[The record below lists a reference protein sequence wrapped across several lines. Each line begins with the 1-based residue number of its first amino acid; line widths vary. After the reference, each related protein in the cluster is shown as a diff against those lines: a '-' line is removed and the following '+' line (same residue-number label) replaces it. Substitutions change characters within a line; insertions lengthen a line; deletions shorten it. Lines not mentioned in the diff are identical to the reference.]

1 MGITSISFSQPTTGR
16 RYLHNVSCDWR
27 EKPTERHFTR
37 PQVTRVLA
45 KSQKHTEALIAWTAC
60 TQTFPTHSICTL
72 RSFIFGTKDQRA
84 FISTEHWFISQLNR
98 HRQRTPFLIR
108 LIHDRSIA
116 IFTSNILVSKQNTW
130 EKHKEVEIKS
140 QENSER
146 QRSEKTVEETQYNWA
161 QIFYWFFTK
170 WLLTPTT

>member
-1 MGITSISFSQPTTGR
+1 MCHVTEERNPLSVTSQDIKSPEFWQRVRNT
-16 RYLHNVSCDWR
+16 L
-27 EKPTERHFTR
+27 R
-37 PQVTRVLA
+37 PRCLDSLYTDVPNTLDLY
-45 KSQKHTEALIAWTAC
+45 SALIHFWHQGPASIYKHRALVHFSTK
-60 TQTFPTHSICTL
+60 QT
-72 RSFIFGTKDQRA
+72 
-84 FISTEHWFISQLNR
+84 
-98 HRQRTPFLIR
+98 QRTPFLIR
-108 LIHDRSIA
+108 LIHDRSAA